1 MTKARKQSLML
12 VIALALIL
20 FLVVSIISATSNVST
35 AIAEDSSTVA
45 GSGSGSGSIAASG
58 DEGAIVIGDLMIN
71 GNVPDNYSVSGT
83 PISTV
88 AELQS
93 FLKGEKGTYGYL
105 TTDITGFSWSGSFTN
120 ILMAEGR
127 TLDGCGHKIYMT
139 ATTLNTQPWQQIS
152 ANADYKNALKNTF
165 TQDLSYDGSGFP
177 EDFFDLNGGLV
188 GYYSF
193 KQYYKKY

>member
-12 VIALALIL
+12 VVALALIL

-105 TTDITGFSWSGSFTN
+105 TTDIAGFSWNNSFTSQM
-120 ILMAEGR
+120 MAEGR

-139 ATTLNTQPWQQIS
+139 ATTLNTEPWVSNTSTSDFKQ
-152 ANADYKNALKNTF
+152 ALKDTY
-165 TQDLSYDGSGFP
+165 TQDESYGGNNFP
-177 EDFFDLNGGLV
+177 GNIFSDLLII
-188 GYYSF
+188 YSLYAV
-193 KQYYKKY
+193 KSS

>member
-120 ILMAEGR
+120 ILMAEDPETYSLIRAMLRSLRQCLSTHRIHLCMDEAEGR
-127 TLDGCGHKIYMT
+127 QRGRVRGAAFSFRTAHRHALGHLPCEI
-139 ATTLNTQPWQQIS
+139 LGV
-152 ANADYKNALKNTF
+152 L
-165 TQDLSYDGSGFP
+165 L
-177 EDFFDLNGGLV
+177 
-188 GYYSF
+188 
-193 KQYYKKY
+193 